1 MKCTPLPQDAQQQLK
16 TAKDE
21 ASGKDQEFHKE
32 LSTAR
37 KLAQLYKEAEA
48 ERCRKV
54 AELEGIVMELQ
65 KHLTV
70 SPLCSRSSWY
80 CCCATQEESQSL
92 ADTIERL
99 L

>member
-1 MKCTPLPQDAQQQLK
+1 MCAYCFQDAQQQLK
-16 TAKDE
+16 AAKDE
-21 ASGKDQEFHKE
+21 ASVKDQEFHKE

-54 AELEGIVMELQ
+54 AELEGIVLELQ
-65 KHLTV
+65 KHLKAR
-70 SPLCSRSSWY
+70 PFAGQLLRHLW
-80 CCCATQEESQSL
+80 CAAQEVDVTRHIS
-92 ADTIERL
+92 AL